1 MCSHSLKIKESID
14 QLMLLLYPKI
24 NEQFKL
30 IDSCYVLGITNRD
43 KEHYTF
49 ISLLN
54 DMQTEFSSLYTYESR
69 LVFPSIL
76 NIIDN
81 CIIELQ
87 NYHPN
92 ITDLLYLT
100 KKKEQKLYQLAI
112 ELASELNKYHFEDIN
127 QQIKI
132 LISIF
137 QNEFVESKQH
147 WNVLM
152 QNCLDNC
159 CNFNFNKLSEIKT

>member
-14 QLMLLLYPKI
+14 HLMLVLYPKVK
-24 NEQFKL
+24 EQFNL
-30 IDSCYVLGITNRD
+30 IDSCYVLGISNSD
-43 KEHYTF
+43 KERNAI

-81 CIIELQ
+81 IKIELQ

-92 ITDLLYLT
+92 ITDL
-100 KKKEQKLYQLAI
+100 
-112 ELASELNKYHFEDIN
+112 
-127 QQIKI
+127 
-132 LISIF
+132 
-137 QNEFVESKQH
+137 V
-147 WNVLM
+147 
-152 QNCLDNC
+152 
-159 CNFNFNKLSEIKT
+159 